1 MATAKII
8 SRVQLIDEKLDELKS
23 TIAATKT
30 DGSISKTTR
39 STKLYALGKE
49 RRILHLVRSLIEAQP
64 DIKLSEDDM
73 NTFTLITTLS
83 TEKVRYDAIVVH
95 EGDKIEALMDKY
107 KERNDLYKK
116 LQAACEKAGLKLDFA
131 SNTVIK
137 A

>member
-1 MATAKII
+1 MAKII
-8 SRVQLIDEKLDELKS
+8 SKLQLIDEKLDELKAE
-23 TIAATKT
+23 IAATKT
-30 DGSISKTTR
+30 DDSISKNTR

-64 DIKLSEDDM
+64 DIKLSEDNM

-107 KERNDLYKK
+107 KERKDLYKK

-131 SNTVIK
+131 SNTVVK